1 MKNAP
6 VHIHRPI
13 IPQADPIRLMR
24 QVGRSVWRKV
34 SEAVGES
41 VVRAWFVGA
50 HPWLDNDSPAN
61 APPRLEQRGLPL
73 VLMSVE
79 AGDARDH
86 QASGDAL
93 GLLPRGE
100 RGEVDL
106 GDLGAGDPGAGGLVK
121 DRVG

>member
-1 MKNAP
+1 MTNAP

-13 IPQADPIRLMR
+13 IPHADRIRLMR
-24 QVGRSVWRKV
+24 RGGRSVWRKV

-41 VVRAWFVGA
+41 VARARFAPA

-61 APPRLEQRGLPL
+61 APPRREPRGPPL
-73 VLMSVE
+73 VPMSVE

-86 QASGDAL
+86 QAAGDAL

-106 GDLGAGDPGAGGLVK
+106 GVLGAGDTGA
-121 DRVG
+121 